1 MAYRY
6 TNLSLKLSAVTK
18 KNQLKAQKYADPR
31 QNAAIDGQY
40 NDVQDRIADED
51 IAVPK
56 PWTSKYRNKM
66 LVIQAGVGDGD
77 LLGFFYGCHQTLSLV
92 PCLHR

>member
-6 TNLSLKLSAVTK
+6 ANLSLKLSAVKK
-18 KNQLKAQKYADPR
+18 KNQLKAQKYADTR

-56 PWTSKYRNKM
+56 PWTLNPSVVVRIH
-66 LVIQAGVGDGD
+66 LPQLFPALHFHHDTRPFSSISD
-77 LLGFFYGCHQTLSLV
+77 LRFD
-92 PCLHR
+92 RA